1 MILMETGLEHLCV
14 KTFTWKLL
22 LTMHAFVFLFSHFK
36 RRDHLA
42 RHHGGDWTKHKG
54 KNRFL
59 FLWSPLWPPLRTNY
73 LQTSKPQPQ
82 YSMFLN
88 IYIYIYLRVCV
99 CFCVFFFLWR
109 MCFYIWS
116 LERKNNN
123 VGISYILV
131 YYKIETREFYI

>member
-1 MILMETGLEHLCV
+1 METGLEHLCV

-88 IYIYIYLRVCV
+88 IYIYIYICVCV
-99 CFCVFFFLWR
+99 CVFVFFFFCGECVFIFDPLK
-109 MCFYIWS
+109 
-116 LERKNNN
+116 E
-123 VGISYILV
+123 
-131 YYKIETREFYI
+131 KIIMLGYHTFLYTTK

>member
-1 MILMETGLEHLCV
+1 MILMEITGLEHLCG

-42 RHHGGDWTKHKG
+42 RHRGGELDWTKHKG

-59 FLWSPLWPPLRTNY
+59 FLWSPLRPPLRTNY

-82 YSMFLN
+82 YSMLLN
-88 IYIYIYLRVCV
+88 IYVCV
-99 CFCVFFFLWR
+99 FWR

-123 VGISYILV
+123 VGISCILV
-131 YYKIETREFYI
+131 YYKIEIREFYI